1 MVTAPFNIYYVL
13 LMFSNSLHEK
23 VLQMKILLI
32 NLHPRMILFRKL
44 HKLIR
49 YILYVR
55 LIWLIWFIVFNATFS
70 DNSTISWRTVLVI
83 FWIYWII
90 DFNRFFKLSGYSK
103 RVQQV
108 FILIEDW
115 AVTISSRHKLIS
127 RATFWNNLHQLRLKS
142 KDWKAK

>member
-1 MVTAPFNIYYVL
+1 MDTAPFNIYYVL
-13 LMFSNSLHEK
+13 LMFFNSLHGK

-55 LIWLIWFIVFNATFS
+55 LIWFIVFNATFS
-70 DNSTISWRTVLVI
+70 DISTISWRPVLVI
-83 FWIYWII
+83 FWILWII

-127 RATFWNNLHQLRLKS
+127 RATFWNNLHL
-142 KDWKAK
+142 